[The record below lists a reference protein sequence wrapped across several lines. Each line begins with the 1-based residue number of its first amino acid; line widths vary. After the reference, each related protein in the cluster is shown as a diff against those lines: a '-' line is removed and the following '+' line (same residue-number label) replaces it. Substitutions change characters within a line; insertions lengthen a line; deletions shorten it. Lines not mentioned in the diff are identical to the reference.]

1 MTPRAWLHTLQLAYR
16 RQSTQGRARWWAAGG
31 GVVLMVGYALLSGG
45 GDPEQP
51 NMGMLALSVTL
62 KLVFI
67 LALIYGSLAL
77 LRYWQ
82 GNRPTARQRQIAVV
96 ETVRLSPRQAIH
108 LVRAGEQMLLI
119 GATDQGLALLADLEL
134 APATAAATAPVPAAP
149 EFAALL
155 AAHAPATA
163 NAPA

>member
-1 MTPRAWLHTLQLAYR
+1 MTSPAWLQTIQLAYR
-16 RQSTQGRARWWAAGG
+16 RQTTQGRARWWAAGG
-31 GVVLMVGYALLSGG
+31 GAVLLVGYALLSGG

-51 NMGMLALSVTL
+51 TMGMLALSVTL

-67 LALIYGSLAL
+67 LALLYGSLAL

-134 APATAAATAPVPAAP
+134 GSAAVAVPAPPAP

-155 AAHAPATA
+155 AAQAPA
-163 NAPA
+163 NAPV